1 MRVVSRPNQTNQ
13 KVISDTKNIKA
24 NPISLVGS
32 NLHSMAGGLITAKTW
47 ENSKDRKLDTET
59 KLKNKGLQIVET
71 SCDESDS
78 QLKGRYDDDKLELT
92 SCANLAQY
100 ATF

>member
-1 MRVVSRPNQTNQ
+1 MRIVSRPNQANQ
-13 KVISDTKNIKA
+13 KVVSDTKNIKS

-32 NLHSMAGGLITAKTW
+32 NLHSMCGGLITAKSW

-59 KLKNKGLQIVET
+59 KLKNKGLYITET

-78 QLKGRYDDDKLELT
+78 
-92 SCANLAQY
+92 
-100 ATF
+100 